1 MILLFAADIKQ
12 NRNYRNNMVNNKYN
26 ISFIKTSTL
35 LFIATTL
42 GNICTYLFRMIT
54 ARYLSVES
62 YGVLNT
68 ALSLNFLFTI
78 TALPLQNFVANE
90 ISKLKVHNES
100 CGGFFSFTL
109 HSLLPGILLFTFVPA
124 IFAVFL
130 GLKAHISYINI
141 LITVIYFTLTNMQ
154 MLITGMFQGLQY
166 FRMLAFVIVLFPISV
181 LFFGAGAAILGYNET
196 GVLCGRLLSGLLTIS
211 FFFLLLYRIFIQDK
225 TVYLADRTGILKYFV
240 LTGSAYVCYNILMQA
255 DILLVRL
262 FFSSYETGIYSA
274 AAIFGKAI
282 IYFPAAISLVIF
294 PLVAENT
301 ATGGTSG
308 RLLLKSLFL
317 NTVLS
322 GLGAFFLLLFSEFIV
337 LVSLGDS
344 YMNAIPIIGIYGFA
358 FIPLSMINI
367 FFTYFLAKQK
377 YICILPIGIAVLIEI
392 IGTYLFHASLMQIL
406 VNIFIASLIG
416 NIIFIVFSYNEYR
429 KHKLNNNRE
438 I

>member
-1 MILLFAADIKQ
+1 MSNLNKTRDNIYFFKANIFLFFATILS
-12 NRNYRNNMVNNKYN
+12 NVCMY
-26 ISFIKTSTL
+26 SFQV
-35 LFIATTL
+35 
-42 GNICTYLFRMIT
+42 IT

-68 ALSLNFLFTI
+68 ALSLNFLFAI

-90 ISKLKVHNES
+90 VSKLKAHNEL
-100 CGGFFSFTL
+100 CGGFFRFTV
-109 HSLLPGILLFTFVPA
+109 HSLLPGILLITFVPA

-154 MLITGMFQGLQY
+154 MLITGMFQGLQR
-166 FRMLAFVIVLFPISV
+166 FKMLAIVIVLFPISV

-196 GVLCGRLLSGLLTIS
+196 GILCGRLLSGVLTIS
-211 FFFLLLYRIFIQDK
+211 FFYVLLYRIFIQDK
-225 TVYLADRTGILKYFV
+225 TVYLADRTSILKYFV

-262 FFSSYETGIYSA
+262 FFSSYETGIYSS

-294 PLVAENT
+294 PLIAENT
-301 ATGGTSG
+301 ATGGTSAW
-308 RLLLKSLFL
+308 LLLKSIFL

-322 GLGAFFLLLFSEFIV
+322 GFGALFLLLFSEFIV
-337 LVSLGDS
+337 FIFLGNS
-344 YMNAIPIIGIYGFA
+344 YMNAIPIIRLYGFA

-367 FFTYFLAKQK
+367 FFTYFLAKEK
-377 YICILPIGIAVLIEI
+377 YICILPIGIAVLIEV
-392 IGTYLFHASLMQIL
+392 IGTYLFHASLMQVL
-406 VNIFIASLIG
+406 VNIFIASLIS
-416 NIIFIVFSYNEYR
+416 NIIFIVFLYDEY
-429 KHKLNNNRE
+429 KKYKLNNNQE
-438 I
+438 IIH